1 MSVRDPATVASDVL
15 AAAAG
20 SAFGDLTGPPVDVD
34 AIAEEL
40 CGLLVAGAKLTAH
53 ADAPALPEG
62 VALSGLLLAGQRR
75 LLFDAHE
82 AARSP
87 GRRRFTIAHELGH
100 WYLHHAGGGT
110 ETRYCRSD
118 EVGVTVTSTRA
129 REREANRFA
138 AALLM
143 PEPLVRAETVRL
155 RCNVGLLARGFG
167 VSEAAMRVR
176 LIQLD
181 VLPSYMR

>member
-1 MSVRDPATVASDVL
+1 MSASDPMTVATEVL

-40 CGLLVAGAKLTAH
+40 CGLLVTGAELAGH
-53 ADAPALPEG
+53 GDAPVVPEG
-62 VALSGLLLAGQRR
+62 VALSGLLLAGERR
-75 LLFDAHE
+75 LFYDARE

-100 WYLHHAGGGT
+100 WYMHHMDGGT
-110 ETRYCRSD
+110 EARYCRSD
-118 EVGVTVTSTRA
+118 EVGITVTSTRA

-138 AALLM
+138 GALLM
-143 PEPLVRAETVRL
+143 PEPLVRAEAARL
-155 RCNVGLLARGFG
+155 RCNIALLARCFG
-167 VSEAAMRVR
+167 VSEPAMRVR
-176 LIQLD
+176 LNQLD
-181 VLPSYMR
+181 LLPSYMR